1 MGYSLTKKNALYLSV
16 NICGTKVLIEGSIF
30 TWLAISPL
38 SSEPREG
45 LAFGS
50 AKATPFFLSYV
61 KSLSIGP
68 APGIEHATCRS
79 AVKGSTN
86 SASPGEL
93 NCGKSLPPG
102 VAPSHTDYNSV
113 CIVSRSC

>member
-1 MGYSLTKKNALYLSV
+1 MRHESTNWGLYFYV
-16 NICGTKVLIEGSIF
+16 T
-30 TWLAISPL
+30 AISPL

-50 AKATPFFLSYV
+50 AKATPFFLSHF

-68 APGIEHATCRS
+68 APGIEPATCRS
-79 AVKGSTN
+79 AFKGSTN

-102 VAPSHTDYNSV
+102 VAASHTDYKSV

>member
-1 MGYSLTKKNALYLSV
+1 MWHESTNWGLYFYV
-16 NICGTKVLIEGSIF
+16 T
-30 TWLAISPL
+30 AISPL

-50 AKATPFFLSYV
+50 AKETPSFLSYF
-61 KSLSIGP
+61 KSLSFGP
-68 APGIEHATCRS
+68 APGIEPATCCS

-86 SASPGEL
+86 SASPGVL

-102 VAPSHTDYNSV
+102 VAASHTDYKSV
-113 CIVSRSC
+113 CIVSCSC